1 MSVIVSFGFLTHSP
15 QLYAQ
20 VSFHTTLIGHL
31 EYEERASDIW
41 GYVDDNTGV
50 EYAIIGLFNGIS
62 IIDVST
68 DPANPV
74 EVSFIPGPSTIWR
87 DIKTYSN
94 YAFVINQTDQG
105 LQIIDLSDPENAFEV
120 TSYTDAFES
129 AHNLYIDAGFAYVVG
144 TNTSNGGI
152 TILDLADPEAPSLVG
167 TWSST
172 YIHDVFVR
180 NNTAYAAAIGEGGSV
195 YILDV
200 TDKSSISQIA
210 HISYPDG
217 FSHNTWTSDD
227 GQYLYTTDELSN
239 GPLRVWDISDLNNI
253 SQVGEYRAL
262 SNTFIHNI
270 LIKNS
275 FGFISYYVNGLRIV
289 DLSDPSLPVEVGF
302 YDTFL
307 GPDNAGFDG
316 YWGIYP
322 FAPSGNLYMSDFN
335 SGFYL
340 VAFDSVEAGEL
351 NGTVTDVIT
360 GLPIPEAEIHFLEA
374 NKFVTTNE
382 GGEYIFNSAEG
393 EHRLI
398 ATANG
403 YLQSDTL
410 LATLS
415 PGGTTFD
422 LSLELNLTQIA
433 ISLDTVSVSLNLGE
447 TVTTTFEITNA
458 GSGPLDFTIRDINGP
473 LGSSPSGMKS
483 NGNAPGTVIEAF
495 SNFSWSSLE
504 LSYEQQDDPI
514 ITGAAFNFI
523 EILSDPVGDMLFG
536 TEPDVIS
543 VQTDKTSTHVLF
555 RIFFAEDVDTDS
567 AAIILSL
574 DTDQN
579 FETNNSQR
587 TNPFGVFDIGAEY
600 DVLAVL
606 PGIQSPGDP
615 EFPPLTLFIFNNT
628 NGNVIV
634 VTDAVSADSNMI
646 EFAVPLSSI
655 GDDDGNMDVAG
666 YSTYVTFEFVQS
678 NLDLFPNMGHGIIGI
693 DPRGDPGWLSVSPT
707 SGQPFDGESSTIEVS
722 FVSDSLADDT
732 VYTALLL
739 IESVDPNNP
748 QVEINVILVVGE
760 PSVGAADN
768 QNTIP
773 VSYALM
779 QNYPNP
785 FNPQTT
791 IQYAIPLETN
801 ISLVIYNLKGQE
813 VMRWEEESVPA
824 GYYEKIWD
832 GATQSGISIASG
844 VYLYRLQAGDFVQTK
859 KMVLLK

>member
-1 MSVIVSFGFLTHSP
+1 MSVLISFGFLTHNS
-15 QLYAQ
+15 QLRAQ
-20 VSFHTTLIGHL
+20 VSFHTTLIGQL
-31 EYEERASDIW
+31 GYEGFISDIW
-41 GYVDDNTGV
+41 GYVSDNNGV
-50 EYAIIGLFNGIS
+50 EYAIIGLFNGTS
-62 IIDVST
+62 IIDVSS

-74 EVSFIPGPSTIWR
+74 EVSFVPGPSSIWR
-87 DIKTYSN
+87 DIKTYSH
-94 YAFVINQTDQG
+94 YAFVINQSEQG

-180 NNTAYAAAIGEGGSV
+180 NNIAYAAAIGEKGSI

-200 TDKSSISQIA
+200 TDKSAIGQIA
-210 HISYPDG
+210 HFTYPNG
-217 FSHNTWTSDD
+217 SSHNTWTSDD
-227 GQYLYTTDELSN
+227 GQYLYTTDELSD

-262 SNTFIHNI
+262 SNTIIHNI
-270 LIKNS
+270 LTKNS

-289 DLSDPSLPVEVGF
+289 DLSDPTLPVEVGF

-307 GPDNAGFDG
+307 GPDNAGFNG

-322 FAPSGNLYMSDFN
+322 FAPSGNLYISDFH

-340 VAFDSVEAGEL
+340 VTFDNVMAGEL

-360 GLPIPEAEIHFLEA
+360 GLPIPEVNIYFLDA
-374 NKFVTTNE
+374 NKFVTTND
-382 GGEYIFNSAEG
+382 GGEYIFKSAEG

-398 ATANG
+398 ATADG
-403 YLQSDTL
+403 YFQSDTL
-410 LATLS
+410 FATLS

-422 LSLELNLTQIA
+422 LTLEQNLTQIA
-433 ISLDTVSVSLNLGE
+433 ISVDTVSVSLNLGE
-447 TVTTTFEITNA
+447 METVTFDITNI
-458 GSGPLDFTIRDINGP
+458 GSGPLDFTILGIEGP
-473 LGSSPSGMKS
+473 LPPSSPAVNS
-483 NGNAPGTVIEAF
+483 NGNAPRFANEAF
-495 SNFSWSSLE
+495 SNLSWSKFKSPFGH
-504 LSYEQQDDPI
+504 QRDPI
-514 ITGAAFNFI
+514 AAVATFEKI
-523 EILSDPVGDMLFG
+523 ISDPMGDMLFG
-536 TEPDVIS
+536 TKPDVIS
-543 VQTDKTSTHVLF
+543 VQAEKDSTNVLF
-555 RIFFAEDVDTDS
+555 RIFLTKDVDIDN
-567 AAIILSL
+567 AIFVLSL

-579 FETNNSQR
+579 FETSNSPL
-587 TNPFGVFDIGAEY
+587 TDPLGVFDIGAEY
-600 DVLAVL
+600 DAIVIL
-606 PGIQSPGDP
+606 PAFRPPGSP
-615 EFPPLTLFIFNNT
+615 EFRPNTLLIIDNNNLGAVPTILFNN
-628 NGNVIV
+628 
-634 VTDAVSADSNMI
+634 VSSDGNMI
-646 EFAVPLSSI
+646 EFAVPLNAI
-655 GDDDGNMDVAG
+655 GGDDGILDVVG
-666 YSTYVTFEFVQS
+666 YSTYTSFEINES
-678 NLDLFPNMGHGIIGI
+678 HLDVFPNMGHGSTGI
-693 DPRGDPGWLSVSPT
+693 NPLGSPEWLSVSPT
-707 SGQPFDGESSTIEVS
+707 NGQLFDGESSAIEVS
-722 FVSDSLADDT
+722 FVSDGLIDDT

-748 QVEINVILVVGE
+748 QVGITVILVVGE
-760 PSVGAADN
+760 PSVGVVND
-768 QNTIP
+768 QNTMP

-791 IQYAIPLETN
+791 IKYAIPLQTN

-824 GYYEKIWD
+824 GYYEKIWN
-832 GATQSGISIASG
+832 GTTQSGMSIASG
-844 VYLYRLQAGDFVQTK
+844 VYLYRLQAGDFVRTR